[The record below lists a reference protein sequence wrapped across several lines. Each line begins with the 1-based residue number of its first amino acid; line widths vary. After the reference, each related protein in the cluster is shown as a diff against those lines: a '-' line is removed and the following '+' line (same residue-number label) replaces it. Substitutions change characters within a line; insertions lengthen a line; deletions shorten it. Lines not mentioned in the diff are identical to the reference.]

1 MDGNILMSIYA
12 AQIGHGGL
20 FKKKQQREN
29 MKWGV
34 DKDREQNGNLEMFGG
49 ERNSQR
55 IKK

>member
-34 DKDREQNGNLEMFGG
+34 DKDREQNCILEMFGG
-49 ERNSQR
+49 VRNSQR
-55 IKK
+55 INK